1 MRCTVLWHQGIFE
14 QLEEMRDTEQGAK
27 MSAYMQNL
35 FPFLGIPK
43 PALKQHIKPYLQKS
57 RKLEFDWEFVRL
69 CWEKP
74 YREAQYLAIEYILLH
89 EKRLVDTDLSKIR
102 ELITQKILVETVDSL
117 DSVVGTLFLKY
128 PYLKEKMRQW
138 SVSENMWL
146 RRVAID
152 FQQKIRKKR
161 IPPCWKRSYATIS
174 GAVSFFINKAV
185 GWSLREYSKVNPAWV
200 RGFLEKYKDA
210 LSALSVREASKYL

>member
-1 MRCTVLWHQGIFE
+1 MWHQGIFE

-102 ELITQKILVETVDSL
+102 ELITQKSWWETVDSL
-117 DSVVGTLFLKY
+117 DSVVGTLVLKY

-152 FQQKIRKKR
+152 FQQKYKEKTDTALLEEIIRNNFGSR
-161 IPPCWKRSYATIS
+161 E
-174 GAVSFFINKAV
+174 FFINKAV